1 MDTRHATRVAEKI
14 KLTFLNEPDIRCCSS
29 THTIYV
35 DERNLNLVQVCVDS
49 STNLL
54 TRQVHA
60 KSTPS
65 PRQVHVK
72 STPHARVYKSKPSP
86 RSLRQVDAR
95 VYIKSKPSPRSPQ
108 SRRSGLHKV
117 ETKSGNSRNS
127 RRKNNEG
134 GTAALDY
141 IDVILIG
148 CVLSLVDSF

>member
-54 TRQVHA
+54 TRQVH
-60 KSTPS
+60 
-65 PRQVHVK
+65 VK
-72 STPHARVYKSKPSP
+72 STLGSKSKPSP

-108 SRRSGLHKV
+108 SRRSGIHQV
-117 ETKSGNSRNS
+117 ETKSGNSLNS